1 MRGRRLAC
9 CIGLMLLAAG
19 GQAEA
24 GQQLANIFY
33 EDDRQAQERSL
44 DGDFAA
50 VGALQILDDG
60 RWRGRGTATLV
71 SPCHVLTAHHIAFG
85 NGRTPGEPRSFAFGP
100 PRNGEPFGERVRAF
114 AVIWGNRDR
123 HVHEDWALLR
133 LDPCIG
139 EKVAWWPPVSMSV
152 EEAANLPD
160 GVMLAGLPG
169 DRGLDRVSVDPSCR
183 VVGSDS
189 RLPAAWLHDCATR
202 VGDSGGALFRID
214 ENGRPAL
221 LGVVHAEGRRRWE
234 ILPVWTPAHSNFA
247 VPVANF
253 IDRIYPYLAGAQ

>member
-1 MRGRRLAC
+1 MLGRLAC
-9 CIGLMLLAAG
+9 CIGLMLLAGA

-33 EDDRQAQERSL
+33 EDDRQAEARSL
-44 DGDFAA
+44 DSDFAA

-60 RWRGRGTATLV
+60 RWRGRGAATLV

-85 NGRTPGEPRSFAFGP
+85 GGRAPGDPLSFAYGP
-100 PRNGEPFGERVRAF
+100 PRDGRAFAERVRAF

-133 LDPCIG
+133 LEPCIG
-139 EKVAWWPPVSMSV
+139 EKVAWWPPVSMTT
-152 EEAANLPD
+152 EEAAALPD

-169 DRGLDRVSVDPSCR
+169 DRNIDAVSVDPSCR
-183 VVGSDS
+183 VVGSDL
-189 RLPAAWLHDCATR
+189 RLPPAWLHDCATR
-202 VGDSGGALFRID
+202 IGDSGGALFRIG
-214 ENGRPAL
+214 ENGKPVL
-221 LGVVHAEGRRRWE
+221 LGVVHAEGTRRSE
-234 ILPVWTPAHSNFA
+234 ILSVWTPAHSNFA

-253 IDRIYPYLAGAQ
+253 IDRIHPYLAGAQ